1 MEDYI
6 VQRDRASSFI
16 ESFTLAE
23 LGWLLELKRERSDH
37 SKNCRFESAS
47 NCRRIEN
54 KFIEEMITKHGL
66 EDPGISV
73 LFLTIPVVESVFI
86 RKNRNARIASV
97 LGFDPENIEP
107 TDFII

>member
-6 VQRDRASSFI
+6 VQDRVFSFI
-16 ESFTLAE
+16 ESFTLEE
-23 LGWLLELKRERSDH
+23 LGRLLELKRERSDH

-97 LGFDPENIEP
+97 LGFDPEDIEP